1 MSTVPERLIDAYLIT
16 KFPSFYGSWQLIIL
30 FTGAHQWTI
39 PYVGDIWSRKE
50 HYFQLLMAYQSHIKR
65 KNVDALMST
74 GKRKLLKLTEDGYR
88 NPLEWQWQWFSS
100 NTKHWPIHNRHG
112 SRRSILR
119 VRSEVIITSLTF
131 KSHHL
136 FHVLCNSGWF
146 EGLKLKKKG
155 KWKERKEAEWTLEQ

>member
-1 MSTVPERLIDAYLIT
+1 MSTAIKRLIDTYLIMN
-16 KFPSFYGSWQLIIL
+16 FLSWQLIIV
-30 FTGAHQWTI
+30 FTGTHQWTI
-39 PYVGDIWSRKE
+39 PYAGDIWSRKE
-50 HYFQLLMAYQSHIKR
+50 HYFELLMAYLSHITR
-65 KNVDALMST
+65 NNVDPLMST
-74 GKRKLLKLTEDGYR
+74 GKRKLLKSTEDGYR
-88 NPLEWQWQWFSS
+88 NPLEWQWQWFC
-100 NTKHWPIHNRHG
+100 TKTKRWPIHNCRG

-146 EGLKLKKKG
+146 EVLKLKKKG